1 MNAQPIQT
9 FVLPM
14 PPALIQRA
22 VITVNVIQATGVMEP
37 HVGMLTNA
45 QIQIGCPRLTRV
57 DES

>member
-1 MNAQPIQT
+1 M

-37 HVGMLTNA
+37 HVGMLTNV

-57 DES
+57 DEF